1 MQSRMSL
8 PRAAP
13 DAQQAVLA
21 LNAYVEG
28 CGLEHSLLELVKTR
42 ASQINGCAF
51 CLHMHVR
58 DARKAGVSEDK
69 LAVLPAWRESPLF
82 SERERAALEWTEA
95 LTLIATNH
103 VPDAVYEAARAQ
115 FSEAELG
122 KLTVAIGLIN
132 TWNRIAIAFR
142 YVHPA

>member
-21 LNAYVEG
+21 LHAYVEG
-28 CGLEHSLLELVKTR
+28 CGLEHSLLELVKIR

-82 SERERAALEWTEA
+82 SERERAALEWTE
-95 LTLIATNH
+95 
-103 VPDAVYEAARAQ
+103 
-115 FSEAELG
+115 
-122 KLTVAIGLIN
+122 
-132 TWNRIAIAFR
+132 
-142 YVHPA
+142 